1 MTGSVRKV
9 AGDEARTVWGM
20 GPLQKFASKR
30 VEIGYDLSGR
40 RWFVSLVRAE
50 SKQLEDVEGG
60 HVLAGGRLEMM
71 RWQCRFMH
79 AQQEPYRLN
88 QSDAHPRRNG
98 DFVIAVP
105 SQGDVGC
112 FYSVLP
118 ADQSIR
124 GWLGEGSEAR
134 EDINCRNAQTT
145 PADSR
150 AKWPGAGQSSGAGI
164 GEEAR
169 HTHTQAMY
177 RERVWRGAVL
187 LSGAG

>member
-1 MTGSVRKV
+1 M

-30 VEIGYDLSGR
+30 VEIGYNLSGR

-124 GWLGEGSEAR
+124 GWLGGSSEAR
-134 EDINCRNAQTT
+134 KDINCRNAQTT
-145 PADSR
+145 QLTPERSSR
-150 AKWPGAGQSSGAGI
+150 ALDGVLGLELGKKHTHRLCIARGSGEVPCCFRVLAGQC
-164 GEEAR
+164 
-169 HTHTQAMY
+169 
-177 RERVWRGAVL
+177 
-187 LSGAG
+187 

>member
-1 MTGSVRKV
+1 MRWCSSSYDRIGTKV
-9 AGDEARTVWGM
+9 AGDEARTVWGI

-30 VEIGYDLSGR
+30 VEIGYYLSGR
-40 RWFVSLVRAE
+40 RRFVSLVRAE

-98 DFVIAVP
+98 DFVISVP

-134 EDINCRNAQTT
+134 RYKLSQR
-145 PADSR
+145 ADDAS
-150 AKWPGAGQSSGAGI
+150 
-164 GEEAR
+164 
-169 HTHTQAMY
+169 
-177 RERVWRGAVL
+177 
-187 LSGAG
+187 

>member
-9 AGDEARTVWGM
+9 AGGEARTVWGM
-20 GPLQKFASKR
+20 GPLQRFASKR
-30 VEIGYDLSGR
+30 VEIGYD
-40 RWFVSLVRAE
+40 
-50 SKQLEDVEGG
+50 
-60 HVLAGGRLEMM
+60 RLD
-71 RWQCRFMH
+71 
-79 AQQEPYRLN
+79 

-150 AKWPGAGQSSGAGI
+150 AKWPGAGQSSGPGI

-177 RERVWRGAVL
+177 RERVRRGAVL
-187 LSGAG
+187 LSGAGEFRTADDVSHEILWR